1 MGVKRFFSH
10 LWALKSIWITVIAF
24 GWPLFFAIDYPP
36 ECEKQSKCA
45 YVIIVMAVLW
55 LTEAIPIPVTA
66 LLPIFMFPMTGV
78 LSASITSA
86 SYVTDTTML
95 FLGGLIIAVA
105 LEETGLHTRISL
117 CVMMLVGA
125 QPIMLMLGLMTT
137 TAFLSMW
144 ISNTAAAS
152 MMIPII
158 MAVSKTVKDVRI
170 KSARAA
176 ASSNGQANEA
186 FQMAGTDSDKDV
198 VKDTSHQN
206 HTVSTEEPSSEETS
220 GDECLSKVEKVELDR
235 LSKGLALS
243 VAYGA
248 NIGGI
253 ATLTGTP
260 PNLVLKQIADSFYN
274 EYGQGESPLSF
285 AKWMG
290 FAFPMALICLVLAWL
305 WLSLVFLRLSCFRK
319 MDPEAKVAIS
329 GVIRDQLKKLGW
341 ISLAELQML
350 IIFILLVVLWLFREP
365 PNIKGWGII
374 FPTDKKGK
382 SYLSDSTPCI
392 LLSVLLFLLPSER
405 PNVFGWFKGGTPGY
419 KPLLKWSVA
428 VEKLPWGVIVLLGG
442 GFAMANASQVS
453 GLSEWLGHKLKSLG
467 GQETWV
473 MNLII
478 SLIVATATEVSSNTA
493 TAQLLLPILLNLSLT
508 IGENPLYL
516 MISCAVACSY
526 AFMLPVATPPNAIVF
541 STGFLSIPDMALV
554 GIPMNIIGIAC
565 LTLAINT
572 WGKEMFDLG
581 ELQPFLRN
589 VTAKNDSLVGLC
601 I

>member
-1 MGVKRFFSH
+1 
-10 LWALKSIWITVIAF
+10 
-24 GWPLFFAIDYPP
+24 
-36 ECEKQSKCA
+36 
-45 YVIIVMAVLW
+45 
-55 LTEAIPIPVTA
+55 
-66 LLPIFMFPMTGV
+66 
-78 LSASITSA
+78 
-86 SYVTDTTML
+86 
-95 FLGGLIIAVA
+95 
-105 LEETGLHTRISL
+105 
-117 CVMMLVGA
+117 
-125 QPIMLMLGLMTT
+125 
-137 TAFLSMW
+137 
-144 ISNTAAAS
+144 
-152 MMIPII
+152 
-158 MAVSKTVKDVRI
+158 
-170 KSARAA
+170 
-176 ASSNGQANEA
+176 
-186 FQMAGTDSDKDV
+186 
-198 VKDTSHQN
+198 
-206 HTVSTEEPSSEETS
+206 
-220 GDECLSKVEKVELDR
+220 
-235 LSKGLALS
+235 
-243 VAYGA
+243 
-248 NIGGI
+248 
-253 ATLTGTP
+253 
-260 PNLVLKQIADSFYN
+260 
-274 EYGQGESPLSF
+274 
-285 AKWMG
+285 
-290 FAFPMALICLVLAWL
+290 
-305 WLSLVFLRLSCFRK
+305 

-341 ISLAELQML
+341 ISLAELQVL
-350 IIFILLVVLWLFREP
+350 IIFIFLVVLWLFREP

-442 GFAMANASQVS
+442 GFAMADASQVS

-516 MISCAVACSY
+516 MISCTVACSY

-541 STGFLSIPDMALV
+541 STGLLSIPDMALV

-589 VTAKNDSLVGLC
+589 VTVSNDSLVGRC

>member
-260 PNLVLKQIADSFYN
+260 PNLVLKQIAD
-274 EYGQGESPLSF
+274 
-285 AKWMG
+285 
-290 FAFPMALICLVLAWL
+290 
-305 WLSLVFLRLSCFRK
+305 SCFRK

>member
-1 MGVKRFFSH
+1 MQRK
-10 LWALKSIWITVIAF
+10 
-24 GWPLFFAIDYPP
+24 
-36 ECEKQSKCA
+36 
-45 YVIIVMAVLW
+45 
-55 LTEAIPIPVTA
+55 
-66 LLPIFMFPMTGV
+66 LLI
-78 LSASITSA
+78 
-86 SYVTDTTML
+86 
-95 FLGGLIIAVA
+95 
-105 LEETGLHTRISL
+105 
-117 CVMMLVGA
+117 
-125 QPIMLMLGLMTT
+125 LGLMTT

-186 FQMAGTDSDKDV
+186 FQMTGTDKGD

-206 HTVSTEEPSSEETS
+206 HIVSTEEPSSEEAS

-235 LSKGLALS
+235 FSKGLALS

-274 EYGQGESPLSF
+274 MYGQGESPLSF

-290 FAFPMALICLVLAWL
+290 FAFPMALLCLVLAWL
-305 WLSLVFLRLSCFRK
+305 LLSLVFLRLSCFRK

-341 ISLAELQML
+341 ISLAELQVL
-350 IIFILLVVLWLFREP
+350 IIFIFLVVLWLFREP

-442 GFAMANASQVS
+442 GFAMADASQVS

-516 MISCAVACSY
+516 MISCTVACSY

-541 STGFLSIPDMALV
+541 STGLLSIPDMALV

-589 VTAKNDSLVGLC
+589 VTVSNDSLVGRC